1 MPMEH
6 RLNPMNRT
14 DGSGSLY
21 QNQNP
26 ENIKMNI
33 DFTKLAKIAHQ
44 NERKETS
51 TFLIGYE

>member
-1 MPMEH
+1 MEH

-21 QNQNP
+21 QDQNP